1 MLATKVAGSGRDYI
15 RGGRDIDAAA
25 IREAVDTSLTRLK
38 TDYIDLYQIHW
49 PNRGT
54 YHFRGAWVSMPPVR
68 TRSARSPKS
77 PKSSIRWVNW

>member
-1 MLATKVAGSGRDYI
+1 KRDQVVLATKVAGSGRDYI

-25 IREAVDTSLTRLK
+25 IREAVDISLTRLK

-54 YHFRGAWVSMPPVR
+54 YHFRGAWGFDASGQDKERALLVL
-68 TRSARSPKS
+68 T
-77 PKSSIRWVNW
+77 